1 MVKAKI
7 GSGPEEIGAI
17 IPSEASPLG
26 PMSFALGKE
35 EKDLSPGSIESRF
48 ILEEKIFLLDSEDK
62 KSLYILDSKGK
73 NLKYYSF
80 GRQKYFL
87 DICSYLNSG
96 S

>member
-48 ILEEKIFLLDSEDK
+48 ILKVKELKLFPFPVIPLKI
-62 KSLYILDSKGK
+62 
-73 NLKYYSF
+73 
-80 GRQKYFL
+80 RA
-87 DICSYLNSG
+87 
-96 S
+96 